1 MGKPVDDA
9 TGAVAAD
16 PDEPATAW
24 GARRARI
31 RQRSNYRRLVLVTA
45 LFGTAAGSYP
55 VTVLSASLPRIADD
69 LGARDDTIAW
79 VLAAPLLA
87 FAVVTPIVGKV
98 GDLYGQGSRGP
109 VGRDRARLAD
119 PTAATAARRSGS
131 P

>member
-1 MGKPVDDA
+1 MDNPVDD
-9 TGAVAAD
+9 AD

-24 GARRARI
+24 GTRRARI
-31 RQRSNYRRLVLVTA
+31 RQRSNYRNLVLVTA

-98 GDLYGQGSRGP
+98 GDLSYSMYVPSP
-109 VGRDRARLAD
+109 VIESLAIVYLC
-119 PTAATAARRSGS
+119 
-131 P
+131 